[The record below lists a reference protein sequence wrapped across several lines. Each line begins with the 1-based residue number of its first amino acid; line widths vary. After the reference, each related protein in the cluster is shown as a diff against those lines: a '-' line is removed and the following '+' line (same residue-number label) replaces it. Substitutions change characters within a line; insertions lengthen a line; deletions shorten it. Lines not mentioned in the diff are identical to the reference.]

1 MTQLTSGLEPERP
14 PPDSPRPCQ
23 PPGSTHTA
31 WGRGWGEQGRWSGRE
46 EAPLDRK
53 VQRESEG
60 PQAGRGATPA
70 EDADPDAPPHTH
82 APTGRPPRIYAS
94 SRAPP
99 TCPPPRI
106 GTSSRAR
113 SMCPPPH
120 ICASSRARPTCP
132 PPHVAAGPHVPAPLY
147 LHVFRFPPPRTVR
160 YTFTCLFPYICAFSR
175 AHPHVP
181 SRLPVLTPTCPP
193 ARLFQSSRA
202 TYSCRPRSERHD
214 AP

>member
-1 MTQLTSGLEPERP
+1 MGERK
-14 PPDSPRPCQ
+14 PRWTARCNERARDRR
-23 PPGSTHTA
+23 PGGA
-31 WGRGWGEQGRWSGRE
+31 RRR
-46 EAPLDRK
+46 
-53 VQRESEG
+53 QRTLILM
-60 PQAGRGATPA
+60 PRLIRT
-70 EDADPDAPPHTH
+70 
-82 APTGRPPRIYAS
+82 PPRAGPHVS
-94 SRAPP
+94 TRPHVPLPRAHPLVSERLHVP
-99 TCPPPRI
+99 
-106 GTSSRAR
+106 R

-132 PPHVAAGPHVPAPLY
+132 PPHVAAGPHVPAPCAHPHVSARLHVPAPLY